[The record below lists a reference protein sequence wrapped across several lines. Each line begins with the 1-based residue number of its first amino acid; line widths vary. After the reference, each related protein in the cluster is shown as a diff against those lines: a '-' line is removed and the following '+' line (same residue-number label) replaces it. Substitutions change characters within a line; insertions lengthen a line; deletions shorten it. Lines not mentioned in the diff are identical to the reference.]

1 MRSRETRDREEGQA
15 IVLVVLAMGI
25 FLIGAVGLGFDG
37 SILYAQ
43 LRRAQLA
50 ADAAAQA
57 AMLSIYDGTNTVS
70 TNSAKFS
77 TGSSFTCA
85 TGDARTPCKYAG
97 LDGFS
102 TSADTV
108 TVDFPTSAP
117 GVTLSTVYPTN
128 LVKVTVSRS
137 VNATLMRLLGST
149 STTVTATA
157 TAAIVDVTSPVP
169 IIVIHP
175 TSTSKLSSPFSV
187 QGTPTIQICGGPTR
201 SIQVNSSSSTAA
213 NSGGNASIDLSK
225 AGPNDTNGTCTTGTG
240 ADMGVWGGPSS
251 LSGVSYGTTGK
262 YVNPASWMQDP
273 LRNVS
278 APSIPTKGGVV
289 GAAQLIGTQTP
300 IAAGNSVTPAAGGTV
315 TCPTTTS
322 PHGCTLLTP
331 GLYASGLNL
340 TNTYAM
346 FMPGIYY
353 MQGSNGFQCASG
365 CSAVMVS
372 GITDGTCTTA
382 CSGTGW
388 DGTQANGG
396 MLVYNTGTGQFN
408 LGANGSASLIGSPA
422 SSTYKGIL
430 LFEDRA
436 APANNVDQSPHNQHT
451 LGGGGDL
458 TLIGTIYLTNTRD
471 TTLANPKTYQELD
484 LQGNSGNATKIDGE
498 IIVDALQLGGTG
510 GITMSLNSNASY
522 IVSEVALVQ

>member
-1 MRSRETRDREEGQA
+1 MRSRQREDREEGQA

-43 LRRAQLA
+43 LRKAQLA

-57 AMLSIYDGTNTVS
+57 AMLSVYDGTNTVS

-77 TGSSFTCA
+77 TGASFTCA

-97 LDGFS
+97 LDGFN
-102 TSADTV
+102 TSADTI

-117 GVTLSTVYPTN
+117 GVTLSSVYPTN

-137 VNATLMRLLGST
+137 VSATLMRLLGST
-149 STTVTATA
+149 STTITATA
-157 TAAIVDVTSPVP
+157 TAAIVDVNSPVP

-187 QGTPTIQICGGPTR
+187 QGTPSIKICGGPTR

-213 NSGGNASIDLSK
+213 NSGGSASIDLSK

-240 ADMGVWGGPSS
+240 ADLGVWGGPSS
-251 LSGVSYGTTGK
+251 LSGVSYGSSGK
-262 YVNPASWMQDP
+262 YVNPASWLQDP

-278 APSIPTKGGVV
+278 PPSIPTVGGAV
-289 GAAQLIGTQTP
+289 GGAQLNGSQTS
-300 IAAGNSVTPAAGGTV
+300 ITAGNSVAPSAGGSV
-315 TCPTTTS
+315 TCPLSTS

-331 GLYASGLNL
+331 GLYSTGLNL

-353 MQGSNGFQCASG
+353 MQGSNGFQCAAG
-365 CSAVMVS
+365 CSAVLVS
-372 GITDGTCTTA
+372 GITDGSCA
-382 CSGTGW
+382 KCSGTGW
-388 DGTQANGG
+388 DGTQLNGG
-396 MLVYNTGTGQFN
+396 MMVYNTGTGQFN

-422 SSTYKGIL
+422 TSAYKGIL
-430 LFEDRA
+430 LFEDRTA
-436 APANNVDQSPHNQHT
+436 AANNVDQSPHNQHT

-458 TLIGTIYLTNTRD
+458 TLVGTIYLTNTRA
-471 TTLANPKTYQELD
+471 TTLATATRYQELD